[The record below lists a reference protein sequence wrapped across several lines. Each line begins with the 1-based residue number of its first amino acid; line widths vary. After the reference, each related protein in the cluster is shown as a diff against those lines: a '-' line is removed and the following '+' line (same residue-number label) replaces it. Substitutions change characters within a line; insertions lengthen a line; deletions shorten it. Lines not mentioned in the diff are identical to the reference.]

1 MIFFDNL
8 LQQGVSS
15 KLAGRYTD
23 ALARY
28 AQAERLITDSPLT
41 DIELTY
47 NGLLNKFIRS
57 SYQEPLADA
66 FDLYRSM
73 GKTCFIM
80 KQYAKA
86 ATCFLYTQ
94 YILLMSGHRLDE
106 LPQIDPSNLRHLGYS
121 LQAYKLP
128 ESVVDYY
135 RRCLDPYY
143 DHFHKNTQCEDEL
156 DYDFFDLEAAKAGY
170 LYVATKF

>member
-1 MIFFDNL
+1 MLSFDNL

-15 KLAGRYTD
+15 KLAGCYTD
-23 ALARY
+23 ALTRY
-28 AQAERLITDSPLT
+28 AQAERLITDSSLA

-47 NGLLNKFIRS
+47 NGLLNKFIKS
-57 SYQEPLADA
+57 SYREPLADA

-73 GKTCFIM
+73 GKTYFIM
-80 KQYAKA
+80 NQYAKA

-106 LPQIDPSNLRHLGYS
+106 LPQIDSSNLRHLGYS
-121 LQAYKLP
+121 LQAYQLP
-128 ESVVDYY
+128 DSVVDYY

-143 DHFHKNTQCEDEL
+143 DHFHQNTQYDNEL
-156 DYDFFDLEAAKAGY
+156 DYSFFDLAAAKAGY